1 VRTIGIDVGGTNTDA
16 VLLIDSGVKQA
27 VKTPTTPDV
36 TSGICNALMQLRKRG
51 DVGERVDAVMIG
63 TTHFVNAV
71 IQRQGLGRV
80 AAVRIGLPVSA
91 SLEPFID
98 WPADL
103 AAIVRGSVHMVAG
116 GHEYDGKP
124 IVPFDYTAMRR
135 AAEEIAEA
143 GIHSAVVTSIFS
155 ALNPECELEAA
166 RVLREICPRIDITLS
181 HELGRIGL
189 LERENAA
196 LLNAALK
203 DLAGLTIKAF
213 EQALA
218 ESGIN
223 APLFLSQNDGTIAR
237 AEHASAFPILS
248 FASGPTNS
256 MRGAA
261 FLSNLSDAVV
271 IDVGGTSTDVGCL
284 HCNFPREANNAV
296 QICGVRTLFRMP
308 DLFSIGLGG
317 GSIVN
322 RAPLRIGPDSVG
334 FRLTEKAVVF
344 GGSILTLSDVGV
356 ASGLIELGDRRRLD
370 QISSNLIADTMA
382 MVQQR
387 IGEAADRMKP
397 DAAPLPL
404 IAVGGGSFL
413 VPPKVPGFSEVVR
426 VEHYAVANAVGA
438 AISQVSGGIDRIFS
452 GISRDEAL
460 RQAEELAKTKAVE
473 AGANGS
479 TLELVEIEDLP
490 LAYLPGNT
498 LRVHA
503 RVIGRLG

>member
-1 VRTIGIDVGGTNTDA
+1 
-16 VLLIDSGVKQA
+16 
-27 VKTPTTPDV
+27 
-36 TSGICNALMQLRKRG
+36 
-51 DVGERVDAVMIG
+51 
-63 TTHFVNAV
+63 
-71 IQRQGLGRV
+71 
-80 AAVRIGLPVSA
+80 
-91 SLEPFID
+91 
-98 WPADL
+98 
-103 AAIVRGSVHMVAG
+103 MVAG

-135 AAEEIAEA
+135 AAEEIAGA

-166 RVLREICPRIDITLS
+166 RVLREICPGIDITLS

-223 APLFLSQNDGTIAR
+223 APVFLSQNDGTIAR

-284 HCNFPREANNAV
+284 HRNFPREANNAV

-308 DLFSIGLGG
+308 DLFSMGLGG

-334 FRLTEKAVVF
+334 FRLTEEAIAF
-344 GGSILTLSDVGV
+344 GGSTLTLSDVAV
-356 ASGLIELGDRRRLD
+356 ASGLIELGDRSRLD
-370 QISSNLIADTMA
+370 HISSNLIADTMA

>member
-16 VLLIDSGVKQA
+16 VLLIDCGVKQA

-98 WPADL
+98 WPEDL

-124 IVPFDYTAMRR
+124 IVPFDYAAMRR

-237 AEHASAFPILS
+237 AEHASAFPIFS

-284 HCNFPREANNAV
+284 HRNFPREANNAV

-322 RAPLRIGPDSVG
+322 HGPLRIGPDSVG
-334 FRLTEKAVVF
+334 FRLMEKAIAF
-344 GGSILTLSDVGV
+344 GGSTLTLSDVAV

-370 QISSNLIADTMA
+370 RISSNLIADTMA
-382 MVQQR
+382 MVHQR
-387 IGEAADRMKP
+387 IGEASDRMKP
-397 DAAPLPL
+397 DATPLPL

-460 RQAEELAKTKAVE
+460 RNAEELAKKKAVE